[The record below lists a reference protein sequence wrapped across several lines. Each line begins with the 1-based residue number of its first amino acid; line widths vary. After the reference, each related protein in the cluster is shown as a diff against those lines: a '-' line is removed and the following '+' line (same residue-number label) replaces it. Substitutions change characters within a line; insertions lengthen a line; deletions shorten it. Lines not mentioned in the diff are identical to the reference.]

1 MRLTPANSNWTKNL
15 KATSIAL
22 LCALMSTIILLSLI
36 QVLVTGS
43 NNTTEQATPFHFVN
57 FIGNTPQETTI
68 KKKVKP
74 PKPKRHQQPPRNI
87 INKLTASQLNLSD
100 EQPSNIAVMDEL
112 KFSSQSMSLIKSE
125 GEMLPIVKVAPVYP
139 PRARNRGSEGYCV
152 IEFTVMSDGSVG
164 DASVV
169 TDQCDPLFSAAS
181 LRAVKNFKY
190 KPRME
195 NGIAVTV
202 AGIRNKFVY
211 RLEQ

>member
-1 MRLTPANSNWTKNL
+1 MRLTPANSNWTKTL
-15 KATSIAL
+15 KVSSIAF
-22 LCALMSTIILLSLI
+22 LCALITTIVLLSLI

-43 NNTTEQATPFHFVN
+43 NNTVEQATPFHFVD
-57 FIGNTPQETTI
+57 FIGSTPQETTI
-68 KKKVKP
+68 KKKGKP
-74 PKPKRHQQPPRNI
+74 PKPNRDQQPPRNI
-87 INKLTASQLNLSD
+87 INRLTASQLNLPD

-112 KFSSQSMSLIKSE
+112 KLSPQSISLIKSE

-139 PRARNRGSEGYCV
+139 PRARNRGSEGNCV
-152 IEFTVMSDGSVG
+152 IEFTVMADGSVG

-169 TDQCDPLFSAAS
+169 TDQCDTLFSAAS
-181 LRAVKNFKY
+181 LRAVKKFRY
-190 KPRME
+190 KPRIE

>member
-1 MRLTPANSNWTKNL
+1 MRLTPANSNWTKTL
-15 KATSIAL
+15 KATSIAF
-22 LCALMSTIILLSLI
+22 LCALLTTIVLLSLI
-36 QVLVTGS
+36 QVLVTGP
-43 NNTTEQATPFHFVN
+43 NNTTEQATPFHFVD
-57 FIGNTPQETTI
+57 FIGSAPQETTI

-74 PKPKRHQQPPRNI
+74 PKPERGQQPPRNI
-87 INKLTASQLNLSD
+87 INRLAASQLNLSD

-112 KFSSQSMSLIKSE
+112 KLSPQSMSLVKSE

-139 PRARNRGSEGYCV
+139 PRARNRGSEGSCV
-152 IEFTVMSDGSVG
+152 IEFTVMADGSVG

-169 TDQCDPLFSAAS
+169 TDQCDALFSAAS

-190 KPRME
+190 KPRIE
-195 NGIAVTV
+195 NGIAINV